1 MEEVSETVGKDF
13 QKVKSIIKTLKPI
26 TRNVIFGIILTMLL
40 TPSLSMVVDKIPS
53 VNVPPINELSGFQGN
68 ITISLILAPAIQ
80 EST

>member
-1 MEEVSETVGKDF
+1 MEEGSERVGKGF
-13 QKVKSIIKTLKPI
+13 QKVKSIIKTVKPI

-40 TPSLSMVVDKIPS
+40 TPSLSMVVDEIPS

-68 ITISLILAPAIQ
+68 TTISLTLAPAIQ